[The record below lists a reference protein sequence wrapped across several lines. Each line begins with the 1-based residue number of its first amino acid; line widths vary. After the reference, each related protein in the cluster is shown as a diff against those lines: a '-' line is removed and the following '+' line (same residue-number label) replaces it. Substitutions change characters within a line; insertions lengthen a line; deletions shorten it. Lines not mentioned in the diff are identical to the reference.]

1 MIAPSIRSASWVSSA
16 APVWVSRAAATRN
29 ALREP
34 RSAVAVPALVSRL
47 EARRPPGPGS
57 LSPGKEEHAAR
68 DDWRRDHQEQR
79 RDHQE
84 HRLSAWAAMRPREL
98 PEAAAI
104 GSRTR
109 YGVPLIRLAART

>member
-47 EARRPPGPGS
+47 EARRPPGPRERAVSGF
-57 LSPGKEEHAAR
+57 GKI
-68 DDWRRDHQEQR
+68 
-79 RDHQE
+79 
-84 HRLSAWAAMRPREL
+84 SAVSNVAPDGKTIFR
-98 PEAAAI
+98 I
-104 GSRTR
+104 GSVTKAFTGAILMIDGEKGSPILCDR
-109 YGVPLIRLAART
+109 GGLLG

>member
-34 RSAVAVPALVSRL
+34 ALTWRYLHSCRAWRPADLR
-47 EARRPPGPGS
+47 G
-57 LSPGKEEHAAR
+57 
-68 DDWRRDHQEQR
+68 RDHSLRGRRSMRPATIGR

-109 YGVPLIRLAART
+109 YGVPLIRLVART